1 MNTGDYIK
9 HKVILVSVFLGII
22 FSFLLMNVSV
32 LIASLCQQ
40 TNGIEKIKV
49 HRISL
54 SKWSAIVQM
63 PQEYLNNWSFI
74 SLMIMVQIIAVL
86 IILYF
91 VSKYRIQLFI
101 IAKDAN
107 KQHLWWLNIIF
118 GIGLLFFMFF
128 SSATVSNIS
137 LLATIFTFC
146 SSSVLIPTV
155 KNIVNIPLIDV
166 EIMDSKFMYSQA
178 DPELNSTDFIHIRA
192 INDNENP
199 QIIKFLGFCR
209 EEYIDNIRANYANF
223 NKYVFLPSNEDAKVV
238 PKIEVISPHAVSEE
252 DYDIRL
258 SDLILTLKDKYKFNE
273 KKANLAVMYRNGQG
287 NIFFK
292 KFIVINSDF

>member
-1 MNTGDYIK
+1 MNTGDFIK

-74 SLMIMVQIIAVL
+74 SLMIMVLIIAVL

-101 IAKDAN
+101 IAK
-107 KQHLWWLNIIF
+107 
-118 GIGLLFFMFF
+118 
-128 SSATVSNIS
+128 
-137 LLATIFTFC
+137 
-146 SSSVLIPTV
+146 
-155 KNIVNIPLIDV
+155 
-166 EIMDSKFMYSQA
+166 
-178 DPELNSTDFIHIRA
+178 
-192 INDNENP
+192 
-199 QIIKFLGFCR
+199 
-209 EEYIDNIRANYANF
+209 
-223 NKYVFLPSNEDAKVV
+223 
-238 PKIEVISPHAVSEE
+238 
-252 DYDIRL
+252 RL
-258 SDLILTLKDKYKFNE
+258 
-273 KKANLAVMYRNGQG
+273 
-287 NIFFK
+287 
-292 KFIVINSDF
+292 